1 MINQL
6 NKIMEQ
12 AYEAFL
18 SYQQVSGKE
27 KKEFLYAIAEEIEAL
42 GDELLQTASVESN
55 LPVARGTWSDMWPI
69 ARFWRFGS
77 RRYVGGSGH

>member
-6 NKIMEQ
+6 NKKMEQ

-27 KKEFLYAIAEEIEAL
+27 KKSFCTL
-42 GDELLQTASVESN
+42 
-55 LPVARGTWSDMWPI
+55 
-69 ARFWRFGS
+69 
-77 RRYVGGSGH
+77 